1 MSVWNYAER
10 LPAVAPEHRL
20 SLGEGRTPVVRSKR
34 IGPEAGIENLYF
46 KLEAANPTGSY
57 KDRFAAVA
65 VSLMLASGKTKCIA
79 TSSGNSGAA
88 LAAYC
93 AAAQLTCE
101 IAIVETAPT
110 GKLLQMLAYGAQL
123 KRIRS
128 FGLDP
133 EITRQTCELL
143 ESRGKQPDSA
153 LQITAYRFC
162 PLGMQGVQTISY
174 ELAEFAVANDVSFKY
189 LFVPAGGG
197 GLALA
202 IARGFVDWRAHG
214 TPESPSPA
222 VHVVQPRGND
232 TIASSL
238 RNGDPLARAVD
249 CSTSISGL
257 QVPSVIDGTEL
268 IRASRESGGTGH
280 IVDDE
285 SVWQVQ
291 SRLVKEEGIFCEPA
305 AAVSVCGA
313 LNAVQRG
320 EIDRNAPIACIITGS
335 AFKDLASVERMVH
348 GRDCLTV
355 DFESF

>member
-1 MSVWNYAER
+1 MSVWDYAEW
-10 LPAVAPEHRL
+10 LPAVASEHRL
-20 SLGEGRTPVVRSKR
+20 SLGEGRTPVLRSKR
-34 IGPEAGIENLYF
+34 IGLEAGIGNLHF

-65 VSLMLASGKTKCIA
+65 VSLMLANGKTKCIA

-88 LAAYC
+88 LAAYS
-93 AAAQLTCE
+93 AAAELACE
-101 IAIVETAPT
+101 IAIVETAPA
-110 GKLLQMLAYGAQL
+110 GKLLQMLAYGARL
-123 KRIRS
+123 KRIRG

-133 EITRQTCELL
+133 EITRRACELL
-143 ESRGKQPDSA
+143 ESRGEQPDSA

-162 PLGMQGVQTISY
+162 PLAMQGVQTISY
-174 ELAEFAVANDVSFKY
+174 ELAEFAVANGVPFKH

-202 IARGFVDWRAHG
+202 IARGFADWRERV
-214 TPESPSPA
+214 TPELPSPA

-238 RNGDPLARAVD
+238 RNGDSLACAVE
-249 CSTSISGL
+249 CLTSISGL
-257 QVPSVIDGTEL
+257 QVPSVIDGNEL

-285 SVWQVQ
+285 SVWQIQ
-291 SRLVKEEGIFCEPA
+291 SRLAKEEGIFCEPA

-320 EIDRNAPIACIITGS
+320 DIDRDAPIACIITGS
-335 AFKDLASVERMVH
+335 AFKDLASVERMVQ
-348 GRDCLTV
+348 GRDCPTV
-355 DFESF
+355 DFASF